1 MSSNLTPQDLT
12 SSLSVL
18 NYLLKYATTNN
29 NVQMREKVEEL
40 LAQYNEVIE
49 EPDPSDKTILPYNRR
64 DAYSILEYLKLQA
77 EQLSEGRW
85 TDFSDGDIG
94 TILLRMLA
102 YLADMNNYQIDK
114 VVSELYLSTVTERA
128 SAIALAS
135 LIGYEPRHFE
145 SAYATVTMTNR
156 DEDYTVPDG
165 TIVPAYSSF
174 TNSGN
179 EIRFCSLE
187 DAVFYNNKCEIIVY
201 QGEHINHVY
210 SINNI
215 TELGRIYLN
224 EYNIGINT
232 MRLTIDGVDWER
244 VDDVRYAKGK
254 LCFSV
259 HITVDKTLYIQLP
272 AYWPD
277 YITRG
282 TNIQLNYLLCDGQEG
297 RIGKNIINR
306 AANIDSRWSS
316 NMIVESCTS
325 SLGGYDPE
333 TVDEMKNSV
342 PKHARTMNTIV
353 TINDFEEV
361 GSFVSGISDI
371 SALDYNDPASGLIQP
386 DDYYK
391 VYMYVLP
398 DTEDYDATDTEAL
411 KYRNTIIKD
420 ISDWEFTDMDDVA
433 KDVDMYSQSAIP
445 ATTLTLQGVTDLYG
459 IDDVIPA
466 IDTGVSETSYLMTRV
481 TTFSSNPEKVEYKI
495 VKSGNNYVLTFN
507 TGWKSLLEP
516 TDKVNVYYKQEQV
529 LTDVGQRL
537 RDYID
542 ERRLTSLNVTYH
554 EIAVTQ
560 PFLNVDIYM
569 DKYDINYETIDL
581 RVKQFILD
589 KYSRPNMKIGD
600 PIFSSVICSDILNE
614 FPFIRYCTTEISED
628 GNTWSDKLE
637 VNPRGFIDI
646 IPNYMNGDVLT
657 DKIVIT
663 KHNYRNKEI

>member
-1 MSSNLTPQDLT
+1 MSNNLTPQDLT

-18 NYLLKYATTNN
+18 NYLLKYAEVNN
-29 NVQMREKVEEL
+29 NVEMREEVEEL
-40 LAQYNEVIE
+40 LAQYNEVVK

-85 TDFSDGDIG
+85 TDFSDGDLG
-94 TILLRMLA
+94 TVLLRMLA

-114 VVSELYLSTVTERA
+114 VVSELYLNTVTERA

-145 SAYATVTMTNR
+145 SPYAIVSMTNR

-179 EIRFCSLE
+179 EIRYCSLE
-187 DAVFYNNKCEIIVY
+187 DAVFYNNKCDIKIY
-201 QGEHINHVY
+201 QGEHINHAC
-210 SINNI
+210 SLNNI

-224 EYNIGINT
+224 EYNVGVNT
-232 MRLTIDGVDWER
+232 MKLTIDGTDWEK

-259 HITVDKTLYIQLP
+259 HITVDKVLYIQLP

-282 TNIQLNYLLCDGQEG
+282 TNIQLHYLLTNGSEG
-297 RIGKNIINR
+297 RIGKNIITR
-306 AANIDSRWSS
+306 AANLDSRWSS

-333 TVDEMKNSV
+333 TVDEMKDSI
-342 PKHARTMNTIV
+342 PKHARTMNTVV

-361 GSFVSGISDI
+361 GSFVSGISDV
-371 SALDYNDPASGLIQP
+371 SALDYNDPASGLRQP
-386 DDYYK
+386 EDYYK

-398 DTEDYDATDTEAL
+398 DTEDYDAEDTEAL

-420 ISDWEFTDMDDVA
+420 ISDWEFSDMDSVA
-433 KDVDMYSQSAIP
+433 KDVEMYSQSSIP
-445 ATTLTLQGVTDLYG
+445 ANTLTLQGVADLYE
-459 IDDVIPA
+459 IDDVVPA
-466 IDTGVSETSYLMTRV
+466 IDTGITETSYLMQRV
-481 TTFSSNPEKVEYKI
+481 TTFTPDTEKVEYKI

-507 TGWKSLLEP
+507 NGWKNLLEI

-529 LTDVGQRL
+529 LTDVGQKL

-554 EIAVTQ
+554 EIAITQ
-560 PFLNVDIYM
+560 PFLNIDIYM

-600 PIFSSVICSDILNE
+600 PIFSSVICSDILTE

-646 IPNYMNGDVLT
+646 IPNYLNNDVLV
-657 DKIVIT
+657 DKIVVT
-663 KHNYRNKEI
+663 KHNYKNKEI